1 MILQNT
7 TLSYV
12 YPLSQGVFKFSVS
25 ADKYGGV
32 EISSVTKDNMNIF
45 GSYPLEIQKAI
56 NEAVEK
62 LEVIMSNISTL
73 SGSVT
78 LTNQSEASVL
88 FSAPMPN
95 TSYRVLFEVDDFVFA
110 RVKSKTTT
118 GFVVELSTAHTGVLN
133 YDVIV

>member
-1 MILQNT
+1 MILQET
-7 TLSYV
+7 SLFYS
-12 YPLSQGVFKFSVS
+12 YPLSQGHFKFSVS
-25 ADKYGGV
+25 ADKFGGIT
-32 EISSVTKDNMNIF
+32 ISSVTKDNVRVF
-45 GSYPLEIQKAI
+45 GSYPVEIQRAI

-62 LEVIMSNISTL
+62 LEVIMANISTL

-78 LTNQSEASVL
+78 LNNQSEASVL

-95 TSYRVLFEVDDFVFA
+95 TDYRVLFEADDFVFA

-118 GFVVELSTAHTGVLN
+118 GFIVELSTAHTGVLR